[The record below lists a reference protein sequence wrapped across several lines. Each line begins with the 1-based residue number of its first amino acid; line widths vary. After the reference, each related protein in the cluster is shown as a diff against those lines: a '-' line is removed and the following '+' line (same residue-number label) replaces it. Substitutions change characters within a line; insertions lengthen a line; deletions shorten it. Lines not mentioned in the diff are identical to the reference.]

1 MAAAPRIAVVGGG
14 ISGLASAYY
23 IKTAL
28 PRAKITVL
36 EASPRVG
43 GWIRSTKV
51 ALPSRTGSKDSNKQN
66 DGPIVLEEGPR
77 TLRPVGLQGAL
88 TLDLIQRAGLQ
99 DDVIMIA
106 KDSPSAQNRFVLHN
120 DRIEKMPS
128 SLMSVLIKTWQSSS
142 ALHGIV
148 PLAMREMMRLPR
160 PVTDKDDDE
169 SIHDLVS
176 RRFSPELADTLVSA
190 MVHGIYAGNPRQ
202 LSVQATF
209 PVLVRAE
216 QQYGSVVR
224 GVMRG
229 AGAMSPEDRAELDKL
244 VAARPEFRDLW
255 QRATKSS
262 IYTLQNG
269 LESAVVALA
278 KQLEAMDVQ
287 VRTSAPVT
295 RLDAKPY
302 GEFDVQVGAEDAPDS
317 VVADHLV
324 CAIPGHAVGRLPSN
338 LPGLRGAGEHE
349 PAVNVAL
356 VNVVFARDTVPDLA
370 ARSNGFGM
378 LASARRGPSTDPA
391 LLGIIYDSAAT
402 PRANP
407 PVEAEVV
414 KFTVMM
420 QGDAFASA
428 QDPNMPDRAVA
439 AIRRHLGVPA
449 GVEPV
454 LVRAH
459 LHNACIPQYSVGHVQ
474 RLRALRESVG
484 PKVHLVGCGY
494 DGVGVNDCVRS
505 AWETARRIAA
515 GI

>member
-28 PRAKITVL
+28 PKAKITVL

-43 GWIRSTKV
+43 GWIRSTK
-51 ALPSRTGSKDSNKQN
+51 GQD

-99 DDVIMIA
+99 GDVIMIA
-106 KDSPSAQNRFVLHN
+106 KDSPSARNRFVLHN
-120 DRIEKMPS
+120 DRIEKMPA
-128 SLMSVLIKTWQSSS
+128 SLASAIIKTWQSSS

-148 PLAMREMMRLPR
+148 PLALREMMRPPR
-160 PVTDKDDDE
+160 PLTDKDDT
-169 SIHDLVS
+169 IYDLVS

-209 PVLVRAE
+209 PALVRAE
-216 QQYGSVVR
+216 QQYGSVMR
-224 GVMRG
+224 GMMRG

-255 QRATKSS
+255 HRATKSS

-278 KQLEAMDVQ
+278 KHLEGMDVH

-302 GEFDVQVGAEDAPDS
+302 GEFGVQVGVEDTADS
-317 VVADHLV
+317 VIADHLV
-324 CAIPGHAVGRLPSN
+324 CAIPGHAVSRLPSN
-338 LPGLRGAGEHE
+338 LPATG
-349 PAVNVAL
+349 
-356 VNVVFARDTVPDLA
+356 
-370 ARSNGFGM
+370 
-378 LASARRGPSTDPA
+378 SACSRGPNTDPA

-402 PRANP
+402 PRAYP
-407 PVEAEVV
+407 AVEAEVV

-428 QDPNMPDRAVA
+428 QDPSMPDRALA
-439 AIRRHLGVPA
+439 AIRRHLGMPT

-459 LHNACIPQYSVGHVQ
+459 LHNACIPQYSVGHMQ

-505 AWETARRIAA
+505 AWETARRIAD